1 MIQMLAMGLIL
12 SWVANMLWT
21 YKEEKRCFNTT
32 FKKFFLT
39 PSNYML
45 SFCESIIT
53 YVVLAMI
60 AVTLLTA
67 FGVIL

>member
-1 MIQMLAMGLIL
+1 MTD
-12 SWVANMLWT
+12 T
-21 YKEEKRCFNTT
+21 YEKRCFNTT

-53 YVVLAMI
+53 FVVLTVI

-67 FGVIL
+67 FGIFL

>member
-1 MIQMLAMGLIL
+1 MIQILAIGLIL
-12 SWVANMLWT
+12 SWVADMLWT

-53 YVVLAMI
+53 FVVLTVI
-60 AVTLLTA
+60 VLTLLTA
-67 FGVIL
+67 FGIIL